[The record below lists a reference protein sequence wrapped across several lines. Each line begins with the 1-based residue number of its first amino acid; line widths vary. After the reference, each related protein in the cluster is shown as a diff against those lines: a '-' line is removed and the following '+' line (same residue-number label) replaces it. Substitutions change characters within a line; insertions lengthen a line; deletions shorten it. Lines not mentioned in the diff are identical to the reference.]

1 MGIRMS
7 GLMSGLDTEAIVG
20 ALMSAQSLKK
30 TKVER
35 SKTKLEWTQTK
46 WADLNTKLKKL
57 YNEQVTKMQLQSSYK
72 AKKATVSDPSK
83 VNVKAG
89 TSAVNGSYSLEVKN
103 IATTQYLTGAKI
115 NASSGTDKL
124 VDVDPSLLNKEVTVT
139 NGDKTVK
146 FEIGADMTIN
156 DFTKQLRNAGLNAS
170 YDTTQKRF
178 FISSKDS
185 GLKNAFS
192 ITTTAVSDDEVAGRQ
207 ALRDAV
213 GYNSMTADNKKII
226 DSAMETLKTS
236 GVGTDEYNTALD
248 NIAKAVHDTKSK
260 ASTQAATT
268 YVKAKLYAEN
278 YDSYKTQAEDTLKS
292 NYYNE
297 DGTVKEELAEKYG
310 NEYDILTQEDKDKLS
325 AEKGISSK
333 EDYIAAGVQKDYD
346 DAVAKKADSDTT
358 SYVNTQIS
366 SDDAVKAQI
375 KTAAFD
381 GVDETTIGQLDEIAL
396 QKYYKTAGSETPVI
410 NSFEGTKSFTDEEE
424 SIKNSISAAVSGYA
438 GITDRNSSLSQS
450 ALTGLGLADITMSA
464 DGKVLVNGGANDKSN
479 TSIPE
484 GMALI
489 AASDSEVILNGAKLT
504 SSTSTVSAN
513 GLDLELVGLT
523 KEDEPITFSVTTDV
537 DGVYNSVKNFLKE
550 YNAIM
555 KEMNELYNA
564 DSAKGYEPL
573 TSEQKEAM
581 TDEDVKLWE
590 DKIKN
595 SLLRRDSTLNG
606 IIQGMRSAMTSQVQ
620 YNGKSYSLASFGIMT
635 STDYTE
641 GGLFH
646 IYGDTDDATYAD
658 KDDKLKKALEQD
670 PDAVVNVLSSVFT
683 NLRKTMMDKMAGSKT
698 SSALTF
704 YEDIKMKDDL
714 KAYEKDIKAWETKLA
729 SMEDAYYKKFTAME
743 KAMAKLQSQQSNL
756 SALFGN

>member
-72 AKKATVSDPSK
+72 AKKATVSDSSK

-89 TSAVNGSYSLEVKN
+89 TSAVNGSYTLEVKN

-115 NASSGTDKL
+115 SAKSGKDKL
-124 VDVDPSLLNKEVTVT
+124 VDLDPSLLNKEVTVK

-170 YDTTQKRF
+170 YDTTQNRF

-192 ITTTAVSDDEVAGRQ
+192 ITTSAVTSQEISGRQ

-213 GYNSMTADNKKII
+213 GYSSMTAENKKIV
-226 DSAMETLKTS
+226 DGAMETLKTS
-236 GVGTDEYNTALD
+236 GVGTDAYNNALD
-248 NIAKAVHDTKSK
+248 QISKAAYDTKAKASN
-260 ASTQAATT
+260 QAATT

-278 YDSYKTQAEDTLKS
+278 YDSYKTKAEEDFKS
-292 NYYNE
+292 KYYNE
-297 DGTVKEELAEKYG
+297 DGTVKEEFAEKYG
-310 NEYDILTQEDKDKLS
+310 AQYDALTQDEKD
-325 AEKGISSK
+325 AAGVSSK
-333 EDYIAAGVQKDYD
+333 EDYIALHTKREFDE
-346 DAVAKKADSDTT
+346 AVAAKADADTT
-358 SYVNTQIS
+358 NFVNVQIS
-366 SDDAVKAQI
+366 SDSDVKVQI
-375 KTAAFD
+375 GAAAKSGKD
-381 GVDETTIGQLDEIAL
+381 KATIGALDEVAL
-396 QKYYKTAGSETPVI
+396 KKYYTPADSAVPVI
-410 NSFEGTKSFTDEEE
+410 NAFAGTDSFSEE
-424 SIKNSISAAVSGYA
+424 SVKNNISTAVSDYA
-438 GITDRNSSLSQS
+438 SITDRNDSLAQS
-450 ALTGLGLADITMSA
+450 ALTSLGLADITMTA
-464 DGKVLVNGGANDKSN
+464 DGKVLVNGGANDENN

-513 GLDLELVGLT
+513 GLDLELIGLT
-523 KEDEPITFSVTTDV
+523 KGEPLTFSVTTDV
-537 DGVYNSVKNFLKE
+537 DGIYDSVKNFLKE

-606 IIQGMRSAMTSQVQ
+606 IIQGMRSAMTSQIE
-620 YNGKSYSLASFGIMT
+620 YNGKTYSLASFGIMT

-670 PDAVVNVLSSVFT
+670 PDAVVNVLSGVFT
-683 NLRKTMMDKMAGSKT
+683 NLRETMMQKMAGSKT

-704 YEDIKMKDDL
+704 YDDIKMKDDL
-714 KAYEKDIKAWETKLA
+714 KSYEKDIKNWETKLA

-743 KAMAKLQSQQSNL
+743 TAMAKLQSQQSNL
-756 SALFGN
+756 SALFGGN

>member
-72 AKKATVSDPSK
+72 AKKATVSDSSK

-89 TSAVNGSYSLEVKN
+89 TSAVNGSYTLEVKN

-115 NASSGTDKL
+115 SAKSGKDKL
-124 VDVDPSLLNKEVTVT
+124 VDLDPSLLNKEVTVK

-156 DFTKQLRNAGLNAS
+156 DFTKQLRSAGLNAS
-170 YDTTQKRF
+170 YDTTQNRF

-192 ITTTAVSDDEVAGRQ
+192 ITTSAVTSQEINGRQ

-213 GYNSMTADNKKII
+213 GYSSMTAENKKIV
-226 DSAMETLKTS
+226 DGAMETLKTS
-236 GVGTDEYNTALD
+236 GVGTDAYNNALD
-248 NIAKAVHDTKSK
+248 QISKAAYDTKAKASN
-260 ASTQAATT
+260 QAATT

-278 YDSYKTQAEDTLKS
+278 YDSYKTKAEEDFKS
-292 NYYNE
+292 KYYNE

-310 NEYDILTQEDKDKLS
+310 AQYDAMTQEEKD
-325 AEKGISSK
+325 AAGVSSK
-333 EDYIAAGVQKDYD
+333 EDYIAEHTKREFDEAI
-346 DAVAKKADSDTT
+346 AAKADADTT
-358 SYVNTQIS
+358 SFVNTQIS
-366 SDDAVKAQI
+366 SDSDVKVQI
-375 KTAAFD
+375 EAAAFS
-381 GVDETTIGQLDEIAL
+381 GLDEATIGALDEIAL
-396 QKYYKTAGSETPVI
+396 KKYYTPADSAVPVI
-410 NSFEGTKSFTDEEE
+410 NAFEGTDSFSEA
-424 SIKNSISAAVSGYA
+424 SVKNDISTAVSDYA
-438 GITDRNSSLSQS
+438 SITDRNDSLAQS
-450 ALTGLGLADITMSA
+450 ALTSLGLADITMSA
-464 DGKVLVNGGANDKSN
+464 DGKVLVNGGANDEN
-479 TSIPE
+479 NASIPE

-513 GLDLELVGLT
+513 GLDLELIGLT
-523 KEDEPITFSVTTDV
+523 KDEPLTFSVTTDV
-537 DGVYNSVKNFLKE
+537 DGIYDSVKNFLKE

-683 NLRKTMMDKMAGSKT
+683 NLRETMMQKMAGSKT

-704 YEDIKMKDDL
+704 YDDIKMKDDL
-714 KAYEKDIKAWETKLA
+714 KSYEKDIKNWETKLA

-743 KAMAKLQSQQSNL
+743 TAMAKLQSQQSNL
-756 SALFGN
+756 SALFGGN

>member
-72 AKKATVSDPSK
+72 AKKATVSDSSK

-89 TSAVNGSYSLEVKN
+89 TSAVNGSYTLEVKN

-115 NASSGTDKL
+115 GAKSGKDKL
-124 VDVDPSLLNKEVTVT
+124 VDLDPSLLNKEVTVK

-156 DFTKQLRNAGLNAS
+156 DFTKQLRSAGLNAS
-170 YDTTQKRF
+170 YDTTQNRF

-192 ITTTAVSDDEVAGRQ
+192 ITTSAVTSQEINGRQ

-213 GYNSMTADNKKII
+213 GYSSMTAENKKIV
-226 DSAMETLKTS
+226 DGAMETLKTS
-236 GVGTDEYNTALD
+236 GVGTDAYNNALD
-248 NIAKAVHDTKSK
+248 QISKAAYDTKAKASN
-260 ASTQAATT
+260 QAATT

-278 YDSYKTQAEDTLKS
+278 YDSYKTKAEEDFKS
-292 NYYNE
+292 KYYNE
-297 DGTVKEELAEKYG
+297 DGTVKEEFAEKYG
-310 NEYDILTQEDKDKLS
+310 AQYDALTQEEKD
-325 AEKGISSK
+325 AAGTK
-333 EDYIAAGVQKDYD
+333 EDYIAEHTKREFDEAI
-346 DAVAKKADSDTT
+346 AAKADADTT
-358 SYVNTQIS
+358 SFVNTQIS
-366 SDDAVKAQI
+366 SDSDVKVQI
-375 KTAAFD
+375 EAAAFS
-381 GVDETTIGQLDEIAL
+381 GLDEATIGALDEIAL
-396 QKYYKTAGSETPVI
+396 KKYYTPADSAVPVI
-410 NSFEGTKSFTDEEE
+410 NAFEGTDSFSEA
-424 SIKNSISAAVSGYA
+424 SVKNDISTAVSDYA
-438 GITDRNSSLSQS
+438 SITDRNDSLAQS
-450 ALTGLGLADITMSA
+450 ALTSLGLADITMSA
-464 DGKVLVNGGANDKSN
+464 DGKVLVNGGANDEN
-479 TSIPE
+479 NASIPE

-513 GLDLELVGLT
+513 GLDLELIGLT
-523 KEDEPITFSVTTDV
+523 KDEPLTFSVTTDV
-537 DGVYNSVKNFLKE
+537 DGIYDSVKNFLKE

-683 NLRKTMMDKMAGSKT
+683 NLRETMMQKMAGSKT

-704 YEDIKMKDDL
+704 YDDIKMKDDL
-714 KAYEKDIKAWETKLA
+714 KSYEKDIKNWETKLA

-743 KAMAKLQSQQSNL
+743 TAMAKLQSQQSNL
-756 SALFGN
+756 SALFGGN

>member
-72 AKKATVSDPSK
+72 AKKATVSDSSK

-89 TSAVNGSYSLEVKN
+89 TSAVNGSYTLEVKN

-115 NASSGTDKL
+115 SAKSGKDKL
-124 VDVDPSLLNKEVTVT
+124 VDLDPSLLNKEVTVK

-170 YDTTQKRF
+170 YDTTQNRF

-192 ITTTAVSDDEVAGRQ
+192 ITTSAVTSQEISGRQ

-213 GYNSMTADNKKII
+213 GYSSMTAENKKIV
-226 DSAMETLKTS
+226 DGAMETLKTS
-236 GVGTDEYNTALD
+236 GVGTDAYNNALD
-248 NIAKAVHDTKSK
+248 QISKAAYDTKAKASN
-260 ASTQAATT
+260 QAATT

-278 YDSYKTQAEDTLKS
+278 YDSYKTKAEEDFKS
-292 NYYNE
+292 KYYNE
-297 DGTVKEELAEKYG
+297 DGTVKEEFAEKYG
-310 NEYDILTQEDKDKLS
+310 AQYDALTQEEKD
-325 AEKGISSK
+325 AAGTK
-333 EDYIAAGVQKDYD
+333 EDYIAEYTKGEFDEGIA
-346 DAVAKKADSDTT
+346 AKADADTT
-358 SYVNTQIS
+358 NFVNTQIS
-366 SDDAVKAQI
+366 SDSDVKVQI
-375 KTAAFD
+375 EAAAFS
-381 GVDETTIGQLDEIAL
+381 GLDEATIGALDEIAL
-396 QKYYKTAGSETPVI
+396 KKYYTPADSAVPVI
-410 NSFEGTKSFTDEEE
+410 NAFEGTDSFSEA
-424 SIKNSISAAVSGYA
+424 SVKNDISTAVSDYA
-438 GITDRNSSLSQS
+438 SITDRNDSLAQS
-450 ALTGLGLADITMSA
+450 ALTSLGLADITMSA
-464 DGKVLVNGGANDKSN
+464 DGKVLVNGGANDEN
-479 TSIPE
+479 NASIPE

-513 GLDLELVGLT
+513 GLDLELIGLT
-523 KEDEPITFSVTTDV
+523 KDEPLTFSVTTDV
-537 DGVYNSVKNFLKE
+537 DGIYDSVKNFLKE

-683 NLRKTMMDKMAGSKT
+683 NLRETMMQKMAGSKT

-704 YEDIKMKDDL
+704 YDDIKMKDDL
-714 KAYEKDIKAWETKLA
+714 KSYEKDIKNWETKLA

-743 KAMAKLQSQQSNL
+743 TAMAKLQSQQSNL
-756 SALFGN
+756 SALFGGN

>member
-72 AKKATVSDPSK
+72 AKKATVSDSSK

-89 TSAVNGSYSLEVKN
+89 TSAVNGSYTLEVKN

-115 NASSGTDKL
+115 SAKSGKDKL
-124 VDVDPSLLNKEVTVT
+124 VDLDPSLLNKEVTVK

-170 YDTTQKRF
+170 YDTTQNRF

-192 ITTTAVSDDEVAGRQ
+192 ITTSAVTSQEINGRQ

-213 GYNSMTADNKKII
+213 GYSSMTAENKKIV
-226 DSAMETLKTS
+226 DGAMETLKTS
-236 GVGTDEYNTALD
+236 GVGTDAYNNALD
-248 NIAKAVHDTKSK
+248 QISKAAYDTKAKASN
-260 ASTQAATT
+260 QAATT

-278 YDSYKTQAEDTLKS
+278 YDSYKTKAEEDFKS
-292 NYYNE
+292 KYYNE

-310 NEYDILTQEDKDKLS
+310 AQYDAMTQEEKD
-325 AEKGISSK
+325 AEGVSSK
-333 EDYIAAGVQKDYD
+333 EDYIALHTKGEFDEAI
-346 DAVAKKADSDTT
+346 AAKADADTT
-358 SYVNTQIS
+358 NFVNTQIS
-366 SDDAVKAQI
+366 SDSDVKVQI
-375 KTAAFD
+375 EAAAFS
-381 GVDETTIGQLDEIAL
+381 GLDEATIGALDEIAL
-396 QKYYKTAGSETPVI
+396 KKYYTPADSAVPVI
-410 NSFEGTKSFTDEEE
+410 NAFEGTDSFSEA
-424 SIKNSISAAVSGYA
+424 SVKNDISTAVSDYA
-438 GITDRNSSLSQS
+438 SITDRNDSLAQS
-450 ALTGLGLADITMSA
+450 ALTSLGLADITMSA
-464 DGKVLVNGGANDKSN
+464 DGKVLVNGGANDEN
-479 TSIPE
+479 NASIPE

-513 GLDLELVGLT
+513 GLDLELIGLT
-523 KEDEPITFSVTTDV
+523 KDEPLTFSVTTDV
-537 DGVYNSVKNFLKE
+537 DGIYDSVKNFLKE

-683 NLRKTMMDKMAGSKT
+683 NLRETMMQKMAGSKT

-704 YEDIKMKDDL
+704 YDDIKMKDDL
-714 KAYEKDIKAWETKLA
+714 KSYEKDIKNWETKLA

-743 KAMAKLQSQQSNL
+743 TAMAKLQSQQSNL
-756 SALFGN
+756 SALFGGN

>member
-72 AKKATVSDPSK
+72 VKKATVSDSSK

-89 TSAVNGSYSLEVKN
+89 SSAVNGSYTLEVKN
-103 IATTQYLTGAKI
+103 IATTQYLTGGKI
-115 NASSGTDKL
+115 NATSGKDKL
-124 VDVDPSLLNKEVTVT
+124 VDLDPSLLNKEVTVT

-192 ITTTAVSDDEVAGRQ
+192 ITTNAVTGEEVAGRQ
-207 ALRDAV
+207 ALKDAV
-213 GYNSMTADNKKII
+213 GYSSMSADNKKIV
-226 DSAMETLKTS
+226 DGAMETLKTS
-236 GVGTDEYNTALD
+236 GVGTDEYNNALD
-248 NIAKAVHDTKSK
+248 KISKAVYDTKAK

-278 YDSYKTQAEDTLKS
+278 YDSYKTKAEEEFRSK
-292 NYYNE
+292 YFNE
-297 DGTVKEELAEKYG
+297 DGTAVEALAEKYG
-310 NEYDILTQEDKDKLS
+310 QQYDAMTQDEKDT
-325 AEKGISSK
+325 AGTR
-333 EDYIAAGVQKDYD
+333 EDYIAMS
-346 DAVAKKADSDTT
+346 AKGEFDQAIAAKADADTT
-358 SYVNTQIS
+358 NFVNTQIS
-366 SDDAVKAQI
+366 SDSDVKVQI
-375 KTAAFD
+375 EAAAFS
-381 GVDETTIGQLDEIAL
+381 GLDEDTIGQLDEIAL
-396 QKYYKTAGSETPVI
+396 QKYYKPADSAVPVI
-410 NSFEGTKSFTDEEE
+410 NAFEGTNDFSEADIKSE
-424 SIKNSISAAVSGYA
+424 ISTAVSDYA
-438 GITDRNSSLSQS
+438 SITDRNSSLAQS
-450 ALTGLGLADITMSA
+450 ALTSLGLADITMSA
-464 DGKVLVNGGANDKSN
+464 DGKVLVNGGANDKNN

-489 AASDSEVILNGAKLT
+489 AASDSEVILNGATLT

-513 GLDLELVGLT
+513 GLDLELIGLT
-523 KEDEPITFSVTTDV
+523 KDDEPITFSVTTDV
-537 DGVYNSVKNFLKE
+537 DAIYDSVKNFLKE

-590 DKIKN
+590 DKIKG

-646 IYGDTDDATYAD
+646 IYGDMDDATYAD
-658 KDDKLKKALEQD
+658 KDDKLRKALEQD

-683 NLRKTMMDKMAGSKT
+683 NLRQTMMQKMAGSKT

-704 YEDIKMKDDL
+704 YDDIKMKDDL
-714 KAYEKDIKAWETKLA
+714 KSYEKDIKSWETKLA
-729 SMEDAYYKKFTAME
+729 TMEEAYYKKFTSME
-743 KAMAKLQSQQSNL
+743 KALAKLQSQQSNL
-756 SALFGN
+756 SALFGGNY

>member
-72 AKKATVSDPSK
+72 AKKATVSDSSK

-89 TSAVNGSYSLEVKN
+89 TSAVNGSYTLEVKN

-115 NASSGTDKL
+115 SAKSGKDKL
-124 VDVDPSLLNKEVTVT
+124 VDLDPSLLNKEVTVK

-170 YDTTQKRF
+170 YDTTQNRF

-192 ITTTAVSDDEVAGRQ
+192 ITTSAVTSQEINGRQ

-213 GYNSMTADNKKII
+213 GYSSMTAENKKIV
-226 DSAMETLKTS
+226 DGAMETLKTS
-236 GVGTDEYNTALD
+236 GVGTDAYNNALD
-248 NIAKAVHDTKSK
+248 QISKAAYDTKAKASN
-260 ASTQAATT
+260 QAATT

-278 YDSYKTQAEDTLKS
+278 YDSYKTKAEEDFKS
-292 NYYNE
+292 KYYNE

-310 NEYDILTQEDKDKLS
+310 AQYDAMTQEEKD
-325 AEKGISSK
+325 AAGTK
-333 EDYIAAGVQKDYD
+333 EDYIAEYTRGEFDEGIA
-346 DAVAKKADSDTT
+346 AKADADTT
-358 SYVNTQIS
+358 SFVNTQIS
-366 SDDAVKAQI
+366 SDSDVKVQI
-375 KTAAFD
+375 EAAAFS
-381 GVDETTIGQLDEIAL
+381 GLDEATIGALDEIAL
-396 QKYYKTAGSETPVI
+396 KKYYTPADSAVPVI
-410 NSFEGTKSFTDEEE
+410 NAFEGTDSFSEA
-424 SIKNSISAAVSGYA
+424 SVKNDISTAVSDYA
-438 GITDRNSSLSQS
+438 SITDRNDSLAQS
-450 ALTGLGLADITMSA
+450 ALTSLGLADITMSA
-464 DGKVLVNGGANDKSN
+464 DGKVLVNGGANDEN
-479 TSIPE
+479 NASIPE

-513 GLDLELVGLT
+513 GLDLELIGLT
-523 KEDEPITFSVTTDV
+523 KGEPLTFSVTTDV
-537 DGVYNSVKNFLKE
+537 DGIYDSVKNFLKE

-683 NLRKTMMDKMAGSKT
+683 NLRETMMQKMAGSKT

-704 YEDIKMKDDL
+704 YDDIKMKDDL
-714 KAYEKDIKAWETKLA
+714 KSYEKDIKNWETKLA

-743 KAMAKLQSQQSNL
+743 TAMAKLQSQQSNL
-756 SALFGN
+756 SALFGGN

>member
-72 AKKATVSDPSK
+72 AKKATVSDSSK

-89 TSAVNGSYSLEVKN
+89 TSAVNGSYTLEVKN

-115 NASSGTDKL
+115 GAKSGKDKL
-124 VDVDPSLLNKEVTVT
+124 VDLDPSLLNKEVTVK

-156 DFTKQLRNAGLNAS
+156 DFTKQLRSAGLNAS
-170 YDTTQKRF
+170 YDTTQNRF

-192 ITTTAVSDDEVAGRQ
+192 ITTSAVTSQEINGRQ

-213 GYNSMTADNKKII
+213 GYSSMTAENKKIV
-226 DSAMETLKTS
+226 DGAMETLKTS
-236 GVGTDEYNTALD
+236 GVGTDAYNNALD
-248 NIAKAVHDTKSK
+248 QISKAAYDTKAKASN
-260 ASTQAATT
+260 QAATT

-278 YDSYKTQAEDTLKS
+278 YDSYKTKAEEDFKS
-292 NYYNE
+292 KYYNE
-297 DGTVKEELAEKYG
+297 DGTVKEEFAEKYG
-310 NEYDILTQEDKDKLS
+310 AQYDALTQEEKD
-325 AEKGISSK
+325 AAGTK
-333 EDYIAAGVQKDYD
+333 EDYIAEYTRGEFDEGIA
-346 DAVAKKADSDTT
+346 AKADADTT
-358 SYVNTQIS
+358 SFVNTQIS
-366 SDDAVKAQI
+366 SDSDVKVQI
-375 KTAAFD
+375 EAAAFS
-381 GVDETTIGQLDEIAL
+381 GLDEATIGALDEIAL
-396 QKYYKTAGSETPVI
+396 KKYYTPADSAVPVI
-410 NSFEGTKSFTDEEE
+410 NAFEGTDSFSEA
-424 SIKNSISAAVSGYA
+424 SVKNDISTAVSDYA
-438 GITDRNSSLSQS
+438 SITDRNDSLAQS
-450 ALTGLGLADITMSA
+450 ALTSLGLADITMSA
-464 DGKVLVNGGANDKSN
+464 DGKVLVNGGANDEN
-479 TSIPE
+479 NASIPE

-513 GLDLELVGLT
+513 GLDLELIGLT
-523 KEDEPITFSVTTDV
+523 KGEPLTFSVTTDV
-537 DGVYNSVKNFLKE
+537 DGIYDSVKNFLKE

-683 NLRKTMMDKMAGSKT
+683 NLRETMMQKMAGSKT

-704 YEDIKMKDDL
+704 YDDIKMKDDL
-714 KAYEKDIKAWETKLA
+714 KSYEKDIKNWETKLA

-743 KAMAKLQSQQSNL
+743 TAMAKLQSQQSNL
-756 SALFGN
+756 SALFGGN

>member
-72 AKKATVSDPSK
+72 AKKATVSDSSK

-89 TSAVNGSYSLEVKN
+89 TSAVNGSYTLEVKN

-115 NASSGTDKL
+115 SAKSGTDKL
-124 VDVDPSLLNKEVTVT
+124 VDLDPSLLNKEVTVK

-156 DFTKQLRNAGLNAS
+156 DFAKQLRNAGLNAS
-170 YDTTQKRF
+170 YDTTQNRF

-192 ITTTAVSDDEVAGRQ
+192 ITTSAVTGQEISGRQ

-213 GYNSMTADNKKII
+213 GYSSMTAENKKIV
-226 DSAMETLKTS
+226 DGAMETLKTS
-236 GVGTDEYNTALD
+236 GVGTDAYNNALD
-248 NIAKAVHDTKSK
+248 QISKAAYDTKAKASN
-260 ASTQAATT
+260 QAATT

-278 YDSYKTQAEDTLKS
+278 YDSYKTKAEEDFKS
-292 NYYNE
+292 KYYNE
-297 DGTVKEELAEKYG
+297 DGTVKEEFAEKYG
-310 NEYDILTQEDKDKLS
+310 AQYDALTQEEKD
-325 AEKGISSK
+325 AAGTK
-333 EDYIAAGVQKDYD
+333 EDYIAEYTRGEFDEGIA
-346 DAVAKKADSDTT
+346 AKADADTT
-358 SYVNTQIS
+358 SFVNTQIS
-366 SDDAVKAQI
+366 SDSDVKVQI
-375 KTAAFD
+375 EAAAFS
-381 GVDETTIGQLDEIAL
+381 GLDEATIGALDEIAL
-396 QKYYKTAGSETPVI
+396 KKYYTPADSAVPVI
-410 NSFEGTKSFTDEEE
+410 NAFEGTDSFSEA
-424 SIKNSISAAVSGYA
+424 SVKNDISTAVSDYA
-438 GITDRNSSLSQS
+438 SITDRNDSLAQS
-450 ALTGLGLADITMSA
+450 ALTSLGLADITMSA
-464 DGKVLVNGGANDKSN
+464 DGKVLVNGGANDEN
-479 TSIPE
+479 NASIPE

-513 GLDLELVGLT
+513 GLDLELIGLT
-523 KEDEPITFSVTTDV
+523 KGEPLTFSVTTDV
-537 DGVYNSVKNFLKE
+537 DGIYDSVKNFLKE

-683 NLRKTMMDKMAGSKT
+683 NLRETMMQKMAGSKT

-704 YEDIKMKDDL
+704 YDDIKMKDDL
-714 KAYEKDIKAWETKLA
+714 KSYEKDIKNWETKLA

-743 KAMAKLQSQQSNL
+743 TAMAKLQSQQSNL
-756 SALFGN
+756 SALFGGN

>member
-72 AKKATVSDPSK
+72 VKKATVSDPSK

-89 TSAVNGSYSLEVKN
+89 SSAVNGSYTLEVKN

-115 NASSGTDKL
+115 NASSGTAKL
-124 VDVDPSLLNKEVTVT
+124 VDVDPSLLNKEVTVK
-139 NGDKTVK
+139 NGDKSVK

-156 DFTKQLRNAGLNAS
+156 DFTKQLRSVGLNAS

-192 ITTTAVSDDEVAGRQ
+192 ITTTAVTGEEVAGRQ
-207 ALRDAV
+207 ALKDAV
-213 GYNSMTADNKKII
+213 GYSSMSADNKKIV
-226 DSAMETLKTS
+226 DGAMEKLKTS
-236 GVGTDEYNTALD
+236 GVGTDEYNNALD
-248 NIAKAVHDTKSK
+248 AIGKAVYDTKAK

-278 YDSYKTQAEDTLKS
+278 YDSYKTKAEEEFRSK
-292 NYYNE
+292 YFNE
-297 DGTVKEELAEKYG
+297 DGTATEALAEKYG
-310 NEYDILTQEDKDKLS
+310 KQYDAMTQDEKD
-325 AEKGISSK
+325 AAGVATR
-333 EDYIAAGVQKDYD
+333 EDYIAMQ
-346 DAVAKKADSDTT
+346 AKGEFDQAIAAKADADTT
-358 SYVNTQIS
+358 SFVNTQIS
-366 SDDAVKAQI
+366 SDSDVKVQI
-375 KTAAFD
+375 EAAAFSGLD
-381 GVDETTIGQLDEIAL
+381 ADTIGQLDEIAL
-396 QKYYKTAGSETPVI
+396 QKYYKPADSAVPVI
-410 NSFEGTKSFTDEEE
+410 NAFEGTDDFSEADIKSE
-424 SIKNSISAAVSGYA
+424 ISTAVSDYA
-438 GITDRNSSLSQS
+438 SITDRNSSLAQS

-464 DGKVLVNGGANDKSN
+464 DGKVLVNGGANDKNN
-479 TSIPE
+479 TSMPE

-513 GLDLELVGLT
+513 GLDLELIGLT
-523 KEDEPITFSVTTDV
+523 KDDEPITFSVTTDV
-537 DGVYNSVKNFLKE
+537 DAIYDSVKNFLKE

-658 KDDKLKKALEQD
+658 KDDKLRKALEQD

-683 NLRKTMMDKMAGSKT
+683 NLRQTMMQKMAGSKT

-704 YEDIKMKDDL
+704 YDDIKMKDDL
-714 KAYEKDIKAWETKLA
+714 KSYEKDIKSWEKKLA
-729 SMEDAYYKKFTAME
+729 SMEEAYYKKFTSME

-756 SALFGN
+756 SALFGMNN

>member
-72 AKKATVSDPSK
+72 AKKATVSDSSK

-89 TSAVNGSYSLEVKN
+89 TSAVNGSYTLEVKN

-115 NASSGTDKL
+115 SAKSGKDKL
-124 VDVDPSLLNKEVTVT
+124 VDLDPSLLNKEVTVK

-156 DFTKQLRNAGLNAS
+156 DFAKQLRNAGLNAS
-170 YDTTQKRF
+170 YDTTQNRF

-192 ITTTAVSDDEVAGRQ
+192 ITTSAVTGQEISGRQ

-213 GYNSMTADNKKII
+213 GYSSMTAENKKIV
-226 DSAMETLKTS
+226 DGAMETLKTS
-236 GVGTDEYNTALD
+236 GVGTDAYNNALD
-248 NIAKAVHDTKSK
+248 QISKAAYDTKAKASN
-260 ASTQAATT
+260 QAATT

-278 YDSYKTQAEDTLKS
+278 YDSYKTKAEEDFKS
-292 NYYNE
+292 KYYNE
-297 DGTVKEELAEKYG
+297 DGTVKEEFAEKYG
-310 NEYDILTQEDKDKLS
+310 AQYDALTQEEKD
-325 AEKGISSK
+325 AAGTK
-333 EDYIAAGVQKDYD
+333 EDYIAEYTRGEFDEGIA
-346 DAVAKKADSDTT
+346 AKADADTT
-358 SYVNTQIS
+358 SFVNTQIS
-366 SDDAVKAQI
+366 SDSDVKVQI
-375 KTAAFD
+375 EAAAFS
-381 GVDETTIGQLDEIAL
+381 GLDEATIGALDEIAL
-396 QKYYKTAGSETPVI
+396 KKYYTPADSAVPVI
-410 NSFEGTKSFTDEEE
+410 NAFEGTDSFSEA
-424 SIKNSISAAVSGYA
+424 SVKNDISTAVSDYA
-438 GITDRNSSLSQS
+438 SITDRNDSLAQS
-450 ALTGLGLADITMSA
+450 ALTSLGLADITMSA
-464 DGKVLVNGGANDKSN
+464 DGKVLVNGGANDEN
-479 TSIPE
+479 NASIPE

-513 GLDLELVGLT
+513 GLDLELIGLT
-523 KEDEPITFSVTTDV
+523 KGEPLTFSVTTDV
-537 DGVYNSVKNFLKE
+537 DGIYDSVKNFLKE

-683 NLRKTMMDKMAGSKT
+683 NLRETMMQKMAGSKT

-704 YEDIKMKDDL
+704 YDDIKMKDDL
-714 KAYEKDIKAWETKLA
+714 KSYEKDIKNWETKLA

-743 KAMAKLQSQQSNL
+743 TAMAKLQSQQSNL
-756 SALFGN
+756 SALFGGN

>member
-146 FEIGADMTIN
+146 FDIGADMTID

-207 ALRDAV
+207 ALKDAV

-236 GVGTDEYNTALD
+236 GVGTDEYNSALD
-248 NIAKAVHDTKSK
+248 DIAKAVHDTKSK

-325 AEKGISSK
+325 AEEGISSK

-366 SDDAVKAQI
+366 SDDEVKNEI
-375 KTAAFD
+375 NKAAFD

-396 QKYYKTAGSETPVI
+396 QKYYKPADSETPVI
-410 NSFEGTKSFTDEEE
+410 NSFEGTKSFTDEEAD
-424 SIKNSISAAVSGYA
+424 IKSSISSAVSGYA

-450 ALTGLGLADITMSA
+450 ALTGLGLADITVSA

-537 DGVYNSVKNFLKE
+537 DSIYNSVKNFLTE

-573 TSEQKEAM
+573 TSEQKESM

-658 KDDKLKKALEQD
+658 KDDKLRKALEQD

-683 NLRKTMMDKMAGSKT
+683 NLRQTMMQKMAGSKT

-714 KAYEKDIKAWETKLA
+714 KAYEEDIKNWETKLA
-729 SMEDAYYKKFTAME
+729 DMEDAYYKKFTAME
-743 KAMAKLQSQQSNL
+743 TALAKLQSQQSNL

>member
-72 AKKATVSDPSK
+72 AKKATVSDSSK

-89 TSAVNGSYSLEVKN
+89 TSAVNGSYTLEVKN

-115 NASSGTDKL
+115 SAKSGKDKL
-124 VDVDPSLLNKEVTVT
+124 VDLDPSLLNKEVTVK

-170 YDTTQKRF
+170 YDTTQNRF

-192 ITTTAVSDDEVAGRQ
+192 ITTSAVTGQEINGRQ

-213 GYNSMTADNKKII
+213 GYSSMTAENKKIV
-226 DSAMETLKTS
+226 DGAMETLKTS
-236 GVGTDEYNTALD
+236 GVGTDAYNNALD
-248 NIAKAVHDTKSK
+248 QISKAAYDTKAKASN
-260 ASTQAATT
+260 QAATT

-278 YDSYKTQAEDTLKS
+278 YDSYKTKAEEDFKS
-292 NYYNE
+292 KYYNE

-310 NEYDILTQEDKDKLS
+310 AQYDAMTQEEKDE
-325 AEKGISSK
+325 AGVSSK
-333 EDYIAAGVQKDYD
+333 EDYIAEQTKREFDEGIAAKV
-346 DAVAKKADSDTT
+346 DADTDTT
-358 SYVNTQIS
+358 NFVNTQIS
-366 SDDAVKAQI
+366 SDSDVKVQI
-375 KTAAFD
+375 EAAAFS
-381 GVDETTIGQLDEIAL
+381 GLDEATIGALDEIAL
-396 QKYYKTAGSETPVI
+396 KKYCTPADSAVPVI
-410 NSFEGTKSFTDEEE
+410 NAFEGTDSFSEA
-424 SIKNSISAAVSGYA
+424 SVKNDISTAVSDYA
-438 GITDRNSSLSQS
+438 SITDRNDSLAQS
-450 ALTGLGLADITMSA
+450 ALTSLGLADITMSA
-464 DGKVLVNGGANDKSN
+464 DGKVLVNGGANDEN
-479 TSIPE
+479 NASIPE

-513 GLDLELVGLT
+513 GLDLELIGLT
-523 KEDEPITFSVTTDV
+523 KGEPLTFSVTTDV
-537 DGVYNSVKNFLKE
+537 DGIYDSVKNFLKE

-606 IIQGMRSAMTSQVQ
+606 IIQGMRSAMTSQIE
-620 YNGKSYSLASFGIMT
+620 YNGKTYSLASFGIMT

-670 PDAVVNVLSSVFT
+670 PDAVVNVLSGVFT
-683 NLRKTMMDKMAGSKT
+683 NLRETMMQKMAGSKT

-704 YEDIKMKDDL
+704 YDDIKMKDDL
-714 KAYEKDIKAWETKLA
+714 KSYEKDIKNWETKLA

-743 KAMAKLQSQQSNL
+743 TAMAKLQSQQSNL
-756 SALFGN
+756 SALFGGN

>member
-72 AKKATVSDPSK
+72 SKKATVSDPSK
-83 VNVKAG
+83 VNVKAA
-89 TSAVNGSYSLEVKN
+89 TNAVNGSYTLEVKN
-103 IATTQYLTGAKI
+103 IATTQYLTGGKISAK
-115 NASSGTDKL
+115 SGSDKL
-124 VDVDPSLLNKEVTVT
+124 VGIDPDLLNKEVTVT

-170 YDTTQKRF
+170 YDTTQNRF
-178 FISSKDS
+178 FISSKES

-192 ITTTAVSDDEVAGRQ
+192 ITTSAVTTDELNGRQ
-207 ALRDAV
+207 ALKDAV
-213 GYNSMTADNKKII
+213 GYSSMTAENKKLV
-226 DSAMETLKTS
+226 DGAMETLKTS
-236 GVGTDEYNTALD
+236 GVVGDAYNGALD
-248 NIAKAVHDTKSK
+248 TITKAVYDTKAK

-278 YDSYKTQAEDTLKS
+278 YDSYKTKAEEEFKS
-292 NYYNE
+292 KYYNE
-297 DGTVKEELAEKYG
+297 DDTVKEELAEKYG
-310 NEYDILTQEDKDKLS
+310 AQYDAMTQEEKDTAGVS
-325 AEKGISSK
+325 TK
-333 EDYIAAGVQKDYD
+333 EDYIAMYTKAEFDN
-346 DAVAKKADSDTT
+346 AIAAKADADTT
-358 SYVNTQIS
+358 NFVNTQVS
-366 SDDAVKAQI
+366 SDSAVKVQI
-375 KTAAFD
+375 EAAAKTGMDA
-381 GVDETTIGQLDEIAL
+381 TTIGSLDETAL
-396 QKYYKTAGSETPVI
+396 KKYYKPADSANPVI
-410 NSFEGTKSFTDEEE
+410 NDFEGTNDFSEAD
-424 SIKNSISAAVSGYA
+424 IKRGISTAVSDYA
-438 GITDRNSSLSQS
+438 NIPDRTSSLAQS
-450 ALTGLGLADITMSA
+450 ALTRLGLADITMSA
-464 DGKVLVNGGANDKSN
+464 DGKVLVNGGANDKTN
-479 TSIPE
+479 ATIPE

-513 GLDLELVGLT
+513 GLDLELIGLT
-523 KEDEPITFSVTTDV
+523 KDDEPITFSVTTDV
-537 DGVYNSVKNFLKE
+537 DSIYNSVKNFLKE

-590 DKIKN
+590 DKIKG

-658 KDDKLKKALEQD
+658 KDDKLRKALEQD

-683 NLRKTMMDKMAGSKT
+683 NLRQTMMQKMAGSKT

-704 YEDIKMKDDL
+704 YDDIKMKNDL
-714 KAYEKDIKAWETKLA
+714 KSYEKDIKSWETKLA
-729 SMEDAYYKKFTAME
+729 TMEEAYYKKFTSME
-743 KAMAKLQSQQSNL
+743 KALAKLQSQQSNL
-756 SALFGN
+756 SALFGGN